1 MQMFRAH
8 WMAPWFN
15 HPFIASELTP
25 RGVVLHLKRER
36 HALEWH
42 ELSAPPKLVKG
53 RRLYRLHLYCAQGD
67 IELGWLSKAVA
78 ESLHEAVTL
87 GWFRFQA
94 ARILP
99 LAEQCL
105 SVLELGYLRQSRW
118 QALQQLLTQAILPGQ
133 TSVEHSGTGRERFA
147 WTALTPPPGLSD
159 RETAAIGLIATLI
172 SADERWREQC
182 CDDYC
187 QQMLADFSEV
197 FDSLEAH
204 PLTEAQRLACV
215 VDEDH
220 NLVLAG
226 AGCGKTSV
234 MTARAA
240 FLVASGQARPDELLL
255 LAFGNEAAV
264 EMAERLADQPSTAT
278 VKTSTF
284 HALGLMILASSNGK
298 TPSLSPLAQQEN
310 TRIQAFALWLEQLC
324 AEDEAYS
331 QQLHDWLRRHRF
343 QVVPQPDYRRVAREW
358 APLVSALKLVGE
370 PEPADLTPALAE
382 QLNLVLPL
390 LHRYQHTLAEQE
402 HIDFD
407 DMIEQA
413 TELVRQGRFVV
424 PWRYILVDEF
434 QDISAPRAALLQA
447 LRDAKP
453 ELSLFCV
460 GDDWQAIYRF
470 SGADVTLTTRFA
482 DYFGASRITRLD
494 KTFRFNNQIE
504 QVASRFVQRNPEQL
518 PKTLNTHSRSN
529 SPCVHVLPVDSNSQ
543 LDAISRLLG
552 QIAAEQ
558 AEVSVYVLARFR
570 FSLPDNAQLA
580 AWHKRFPTLKI
591 AVQTLHGAKG
601 KEADHVIM
609 LGLCRGKY
617 GFPPEQNATG
627 LLDLLLPEVETF
639 PHAEERRLF
648 YVGLTR
654 ARQQVFLLADQQ
666 IPSPFVKELTGG
678 GYPGVSRWAG

>member
-1 MQMFRAH
+1 
-8 WMAPWFN
+8 MAPWFN
-15 HPFIASELTP
+15 HPFLASELNAN
-25 RGVVLHLKRER
+25 GLVLHLKRER
-36 HALEWH
+36 YLLAWQ
-42 ELSAPPKLVKG
+42 ELSAPPKLVQG

-67 IELGWLSKAVA
+67 IELGWLPRAVA
-78 ESLHEAVTL
+78 ESLHEAATL
-87 GWFRFQA
+87 AWFRFQA

-99 LAEQCL
+99 LAESCL
-105 SVLELGYLRQSRW
+105 KVLESGYLRQSRW
-118 QALQQLLTQAILPGQ
+118 QQLKQLLAEACQP
-133 TSVEHSGTGRERFA
+133 EPNREGID
-147 WTALTPPPGLSD
+147 WTALTPPSGLSD
-159 RETAAIGLIATLI
+159 REAAAIGLVTTLMA
-172 SADERWREQC
+172 ADDTWREQC
-182 CDDYC
+182 CDEYC
-187 QQMLADFSEV
+187 QQMLTEFSAL

-240 FLVASGQARPDELLL
+240 FLVASRQAAPDELLL
-255 LAFGNEAAV
+255 LAFGNEAAT
-264 EMAERLADQPSTAT
+264 EMAERLAAQPHTAA

-284 HALGLMILASSNGK
+284 HALGLMILTRVNGRA
-298 TPSLSPLAQQEN
+298 PVLSPLAQQESA
-310 TRIQAFALWLEQLC
+310 RIQALAQWLEQL
-324 AEDEAYS
+324 ATEDDVYC
-331 QQLHDWLRRHRF
+331 QQLHDWLRHHRF

-358 APLVSALKLVGE
+358 APLVAALKLYGE
-370 PEPADLTPALAE
+370 PDPADVTPALAE
-382 QLNLVLPL
+382 QLTLVLPL
-390 LHRYQHTLAEQE
+390 LHRYQHALAEQGQ
-402 HIDFD
+402 IDFD

-447 LRDAKP
+447 LRDASP
-453 ELSLFCV
+453 GLSLFCV

-518 PKTLNTHSRSN
+518 PKTLATHLRSS
-529 SPCVHVLPVDSNSQ
+529 SPCVHVLPIDSNSQ
-543 LDAISRLLG
+543 VDAISRLLG

-558 AEVSVYVLARFR
+558 PDASVYVLARFR

-580 AWHKRFPTLKI
+580 AWHKRFPALNI

-609 LGLCRGKY
+609 LGLSRGKY
-617 GFPPEQNATG
+617 GFPPEQNTTA
-627 LLDLLLPEVETF
+627 LLDLLLPEAEHF

-654 ARQQVFLLADQQ
+654 ARRQVFLLADQQ
-666 IPSPFVKELTGG
+666 IPSVFIKELLEG
-678 GYPGVSRWAG
+678 GYPGVSRWVG

>member
-15 HPFIASELTP
+15 HPFLASELNAN
-25 RGVVLHLKRER
+25 GLVLHLKRER
-36 HALEWH
+36 HALAWH
-42 ELSAPPKLVKG
+42 ELTAPPRLVQG

-67 IELGWLSKAVA
+67 IELGWLPKAVA
-78 ESLHEAVTL
+78 ASLHDAVTL
-87 GWFRFQA
+87 AWFRFQA

-99 LAEQCL
+99 LAESCL

-118 QALQQLLTQAILPGQ
+118 QQLKQQVADACRPAPDRGGIDW
-133 TSVEHSGTGRERFA
+133 A
-147 WTALTPPPGLSD
+147 ALTPPPGLSD
-159 RETAAIGLIATLI
+159 REAAAIGLMATLI
-172 SADERWREQC
+172 AADDTWREQC
-182 CDDYC
+182 CDEYC
-187 QQMLADFSEV
+187 QQMLVEFSEL

-204 PLTEAQRLACV
+204 PLTRAQRLACV

-240 FLVASGQARPDELLL
+240 FLVASRQAAPDELLL
-255 LAFGNEAAV
+255 LAFGNEAAT
-264 EMAERLADQPSTAT
+264 EMAERLAAQPNTAA

-284 HALGLMILASSNGK
+284 HALGLMILAWVNGK
-298 TPSLSPLAQQEN
+298 APSLSPMAQQESV
-310 TRIQAFALWLEQLC
+310 RIQAFAQWLEQLC
-324 AEDEAYS
+324 AEDDVYR
-331 QQLHDWLRRHRF
+331 QQLHDWLRHHRF

-358 APLVSALKLVGE
+358 APLVAALKLYGE
-370 PEPADLTPALAE
+370 PEPADITPALAE
-382 QLNLVLPL
+382 QLTLVLPL
-390 LHRYQHTLAEQE
+390 LHRYQHALAEQGQ
-402 HIDFD
+402 IDFD

-447 LRDAKP
+447 LRDARP

-482 DYFGASRITRLD
+482 HYFGASRITRLD

-518 PKTLNTHSRSN
+518 PKTLTTHLRSS

-543 LDAISRLLG
+543 MDAISRLLG

-558 AEVSVYVLARFR
+558 TEASVYVLARFR
-570 FSLPDNAQLA
+570 FSLPDSAQLA
-580 AWHKRFPTLKI
+580 AWQKRFPTLNI

-609 LGLCRGKY
+609 LGLSRGKY
-617 GFPPEQNATG
+617 GFPPEQNTTA
-627 LLDLLLPEVETF
+627 LLDLLLPDAERF

-654 ARQQVFLLADQQ
+654 ARRQVFLLADQQ
-666 IPSPFVKELTGG
+666 IPSIFVKELTGG
-678 GYPGVSRWAG
+678 GYPGVSRWEG